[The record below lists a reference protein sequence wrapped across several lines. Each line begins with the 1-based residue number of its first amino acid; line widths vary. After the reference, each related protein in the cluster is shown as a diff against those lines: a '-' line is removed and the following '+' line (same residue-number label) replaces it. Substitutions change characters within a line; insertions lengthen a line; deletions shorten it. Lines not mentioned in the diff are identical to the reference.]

1 MIDLI
6 MITVG
11 RVFHCYHIPV
21 ECCILPQCRARA
33 LGCINYDNIF
43 HPSLTLSSWPSSR
56 ATIIQQFSPGSY
68 SQWQCIMGTHTQAW
82 PQAGVY
88 ELYTSMPRLLS
99 RQFSFYWKT
108 DSKPQSINMSI
119 ISENL
124 SEFSEQLNKETWN
137 MNDWTGNQDINV

>member
-1 MIDLI
+1 
-6 MITVG
+6 
-11 RVFHCYHIPV
+11 
-21 ECCILPQCRARA
+21 
-33 LGCINYDNIF
+33 
-43 HPSLTLSSWPSSR
+43 
-56 ATIIQQFSPGSY
+56 
-68 SQWQCIMGTHTQAW
+68 MGTHTQAW

-124 SEFSEQLNKETWN
+124 SEFSEQLNKET
-137 MNDWTGNQDINV
+137 